1 MEVQRRE
8 DQSKQEIADLLERA
22 MERDEDHKRICG
34 MNVAQQE
41 QIDTL
46 EDKIQHQKDELEAL
60 RGDLRLTKHMAHR
73 HLEERER
80 LSKMVQTSGHE
91 CTKTKAE
98 LEKKSQEC
106 ADAQAKLIDMSR
118 NAERRQAVVEA
129 AVELVEGHDS
139 LSKKM
144 TKLEQTVKDFR
155 GS

>member
-1 MEVQRRE
+1 MSGDVHNKTVHEAAGHLQGLAAFLVEVQRRE

-60 RGDLRLTKHMAHR
+60 RGDLRLTNHMAHR

-91 CTKTKAE
+91 CTKTKAD
-98 LEKKSQEC
+98 KTS
-106 ADAQAKLIDMSR
+106 S
-118 NAERRQAVVEA
+118 
-129 AVELVEGHDS
+129 ELV
-139 LSKKM
+139 
-144 TKLEQTVKDFR
+144 TRVT
-155 GS
+155 